1 MLFNSVTFAIFFAV
15 VYTIYWFIPKK
26 NRPDFLILSSAFFYI
41 WFSWIFFFHF
51 VFVILLNYFLYKKIK
66 LDRENSKRWMITA
79 VLFNCINLGFF
90 KYFYFFSRVLADL
103 TGYPFFQEIQG
114 IVHIILPLAISFY
127 SFQMI
132 AAAVDAKRNPDGE
145 LISIQGYFLF
155 VLFFPVLI
163 AGPIMR
169 TGDFFPNLKNLEPNR
184 DKIYNGS
191 YLMISGLVKK
201 VLIADPASGLISP
214 IFSNPEVYDSTS
226 LILAGIGYSIQVFCD
241 FSGLTD
247 MARGV
252 GALLG
257 FYLPEN
263 FKAPFF
269 SLSGRELWQR
279 WHITLSFW
287 LRDYIYFS
295 LGGSR
300 AAQWRT
306 HLNLILTMTI
316 GGFWHGADYTFIA
329 WGFYWGVLLAGERY
343 LENTLGWK
351 LTPEKN
357 AILKV
362 FKAAIIF
369 LLFSFSAVLF
379 RANNAKTM
387 VQHVLGIFKNSPSS
401 IESEISSSST
411 SAWIGEA
418 GRLVDGN
425 SFFLLN
431 QMENVEKFFYL
442 FLALVLFNW
451 VQYVP
456 DFWKRF
462 RKYDPWLLTFVGVL
476 TVFLLALF
484 SEDSGAFIYYKF

>member
-1 MLFNSVTFAIFFAV
+1 MLFNSVTFAIFFAI
-15 VYTIYWFIPKK
+15 VYVIYWSVPKK
-26 NRPDFLILSSAFFYI
+26 NRPNLLIFSSMFFYV
-41 WFSWIFFFHF
+41 WFSWIFFLHF
-51 VFVILLNYFLYKKIK
+51 LLVILLNYFFYLRIK
-66 LDRENSKRWMITA
+66 TSQKNSKRWMIA
-79 VLFNCINLGFF
+79 SILFNCINLGFF

-114 IVHIILPLAISFY
+114 IIHIVLPLAISFY

-132 AAAVDAKRNPDGE
+132 AAAVDARRNPNIE
-145 LISIQGYFLF
+145 TISLKGYFLF

-169 TGDFFPNLKNLEPNR
+169 TGDFFPNLDNLEPDRN
-184 DKIYNGS
+184 KIYNGC
-191 YLMISGLVKK
+191 YLVISGLLKK
-201 VLIADPASGLISP
+201 VLIADPAAGIISP

-300 AAQWRT
+300 IAQWRT

-316 GGFWHGADYTFIA
+316 GGFWHGADYTFIT

-343 LENTLGWK
+343 LETSLGWK
-351 LTPEKN
+351 LVPEKN
-357 AILKV
+357 IVLKV
-362 FKAAIIF
+362 LKACIVF
-369 LLFSFSAVLF
+369 LLFSFGAVLF
-379 RANNAKTM
+379 RANNASTM
-387 VQHVLGIFKNSPSS
+387 VQHVTGIFKNSPNK
-401 IESEISSSST
+401 IETELASSSLF
-411 SAWIGEA
+411 WLGDA
-418 GRLVDGN
+418 GNLVDGG

-431 QMENVEKFFYL
+431 QMENVEKFLYL

-451 VQYVP
+451 IQYVP

-462 RKYDPWLLTFVGVL
+462 RKYDPWLLTCAGVISI
-476 TVFLLALF
+476 FLLALF

>member
-1 MLFNSVTFAIFFAV
+1 MLFNSITFAIFFAI
-15 VYTIYWFIPKK
+15 VYCIYWSISKK
-26 NRPDFLILSSAFFYI
+26 RRPDFLILSSAFFYI

-51 VFVILLNYFLYKKIK
+51 LFVILLNYFFYIRIK
-66 LDRENSKRWMITA
+66 TSQNNPKSWMILS

-103 TGYPFFQEIQG
+103 TGYPFFTEIQG
-114 IVHIILPLAISFY
+114 IVHIVLPLAISFY

-132 AAAVDAKRNPDGE
+132 AAAVDAERNPEGKT
-145 LISIQGYFLF
+145 ISLREYFLF

-169 TGDFFPNLKNLEPNR
+169 TGDFFPNLNHLEPDR
-184 DKIYNGS
+184 DKIYNGC
-191 YLMISGLVKK
+191 YLMLGGLIKK
-201 VLIADPASGLISP
+201 VLIADPAAGLISP
-214 IFSNPEVYDSTS
+214 VFSNPATYDFTS

-263 FKAPFF
+263 FRAPFL

-295 LGGSR
+295 LGGSKV
-300 AAQWRT
+300 AVWRT

-329 WGFYWGVLLAGERY
+329 WGFYWGVLLAVERY
-343 LENTLGWK
+343 LETSLGWK
-351 LTPEKN
+351 LTPDKN
-357 AILKV
+357 FVLKI
-362 FKAAIIF
+362 FKVWIVF
-369 LLFSFSAVLF
+369 LLFSFGAILF

-387 VQHVLGIFKNSPSS
+387 IQHVFGIFENVPNKIETELVFSS
-401 IESEISSSST
+401 LSWLG
-411 SAWIGEA
+411 SAGSLI
-418 GRLVDGN
+418 DGN
-425 SFFLLN
+425 SFFMLN
-431 QMENVEKFFYL
+431 QMENLEKFFYL
-442 FLALVLFNW
+442 FLGLVFFNW

-456 DFWKRF
+456 GFWKKF
-462 RKYDPWLLTFVGVL
+462 RKYDPWLLTLVGVIS
-476 TVFLLALF
+476 VFLLALF
-484 SEDSGAFIYYKF
+484 SEDSSAFIYYKF

>member
-1 MLFNSVTFAIFFAV
+1 MLFNSVTFAIFFAF
-15 VYTIYWFIPKK
+15 VYTIYWLIPKK

-41 WFSWIFFFHF
+41 WFSWIFFLHF
-51 VFVILLNYFLYKKIK
+51 VFVILLNYILYKRIK
-66 LDRENSKRWMITA
+66 LDREKSKKWMIVA

-132 AAAVDAKRNPDGE
+132 AAAVDAKRNPESE

-169 TGDFFPNLKNLEPNR
+169 TGDFFPNLKNLEPDR

-191 YLMISGLVKK
+191 YLMISGLIKK
-201 VLIADPASGLISP
+201 VLIADPTSGLISP

-300 AAQWRT
+300 ASQWRT

-329 WGFYWGVLLAGERY
+329 WGFYWGVLLVGERY

-357 AILKV
+357 TILKV
-362 FKAAIIF
+362 LKATIVF

-379 RANNAKTM
+379 RADNAKTM

-401 IESEISSSST
+401 IESELSSSSGT
-411 SAWIGEA
+411 AWIGEA
-418 GRLVDGN
+418 GRLIDGN

-431 QMENVEKFFYL
+431 QMENLEKFFYL

-456 DFWKRF
+456 GFWKRF
-462 RKYDPWLLTFVGVL
+462 RKYDPWLLTFVGVVTL
-476 TVFLLALF
+476 FLLALF

>member
-15 VYTIYWFIPKK
+15 VYIVYWNIPKR
-26 NRPDFLILSSAFFYI
+26 NRPDFLILSSAFFYV
-41 WFSWIFFFHF
+41 WFSWIFFLHF
-51 VFVILLNYFLYKKIK
+51 IGIVLLNFFLYRKIK
-66 LDRENSKRWMITA
+66 TASETSGKWMVVA
-79 VLFNCINLGFF
+79 VLLNCVNLGFF

-114 IVHIILPLAISFY
+114 MIKIVLPLAISFY

-132 AAAVDAKRNPDGE
+132 AAAVDAKRNPQGE
-145 LISIQGYFLF
+145 TISLKNYFLF

-169 TGDFFPNLKNLEPNR
+169 TGDFFPNLKDLEPDR
-184 DKIYNGS
+184 DKIYNGC
-191 YLMISGLVKK
+191 YLMISGLIKK
-201 VLIADPASGLISP
+201 ILVADPISGLISP

-226 LILAGIGYSIQVFCD
+226 LALAGIGYAVQVFCD

-300 AAQWRT
+300 AAAWRT

-343 LENTLGWK
+343 LETSLGWK

-357 AILKV
+357 IPLKIG
-362 FKAAIIF
+362 KAIIVF

-379 RANNAKTM
+379 RADNATTM
-387 VQHVLGIFKNSPSS
+387 VQHIRGLLFNSSQR
-401 IESEISSSST
+401 IEGELASGQFLWLS
-411 SAWIGEA
+411 EA
-418 GRLVDGN
+418 GGLLDGSGLFRLKE
-425 SFFLLN
+425 
-431 QMENVEKFFYL
+431 MENLEKFFYL
-442 FLALVLFNW
+442 FLAIVFFNW
-451 VQYVP
+451 AQYVP

-462 RKYDPWLLTFVGVL
+462 RKYDPWLLTVVGVV

>member
-1 MLFNSVTFAIFFAV
+1 
-15 VYTIYWFIPKK
+15 
-26 NRPDFLILSSAFFYI
+26 
-41 WFSWIFFFHF
+41 
-51 VFVILLNYFLYKKIK
+51 
-66 LDRENSKRWMITA
+66 MI
-79 VLFNCINLGFF
+79 VSILFNCINLGFF

-114 IVHIILPLAISFY
+114 VIHIVLPLAISFY

-132 AAAVDAKRNPDGE
+132 AAAVDAARNPNIE
-145 LISIQGYFLF
+145 TISLKGYFLF

-169 TGDFFPNLKNLEPNR
+169 TGDFFPNLDNLKPDQN
-184 DKIYNGS
+184 KIYNGC
-191 YLMISGLVKK
+191 YLIMGGLLKK
-201 VLIADPASGLISP
+201 VLIADPAAGIISP

-226 LILAGIGYSIQVFCD
+226 LIFAGIGYSIQVFCD

-300 AAQWRT
+300 IAQWRT

-329 WGFYWGVLLAGERY
+329 WGFYWGILLAGERY
-343 LENTLGWK
+343 LETSLGWK
-351 LTPEKN
+351 LVPEK
-357 AILKV
+357 I
-362 FKAAIIF
+362 
-369 LLFSFSAVLF
+369 SF
-379 RANNAKTM
+379 
-387 VQHVLGIFKNSPSS
+387 
-401 IESEISSSST
+401 
-411 SAWIGEA
+411 
-418 GRLVDGN
+418 
-425 SFFLLN
+425 
-431 QMENVEKFFYL
+431 
-442 FLALVLFNW
+442 
-451 VQYVP
+451 
-456 DFWKRF
+456 
-462 RKYDPWLLTFVGVL
+462 
-476 TVFLLALF
+476 
-484 SEDSGAFIYYKF
+484 

>member
-15 VYTIYWFIPKK
+15 VYTLYWLIPKK

-51 VFVILLNYFLYKKIK
+51 LLIILLNYLLYVQIKTSTKHSKK
-66 LDRENSKRWMITA
+66 WMITA
-79 VLFNCINLGFF
+79 VLLNCINLGFF
-90 KYFYFFSRVLADL
+90 KYFYFFSRALADL

-114 IVHIILPLAISFY
+114 VVHIILPLAISFY

-132 AAAVDAKRNPDGE
+132 AAAVDAGRNPEGE
-145 LISIQGYFLF
+145 IISFKGYFLF

-169 TGDFFPNLKNLEPNR
+169 TGDFFPNLKNLEPDR
-184 DKIYNGS
+184 DKIYNGC
-191 YLMISGLVKK
+191 YLMISGLIKK
-201 VLIADPASGLISP
+201 VLIADPSAGLISP

-279 WHITLSFW
+279 WHITLSIW

-295 LGGSR
+295 LGGSKV
-300 AAQWRT
+300 AVWRT

-343 LENTLGWK
+343 LETTLGWK

-357 AILKV
+357 IFLKAI
-362 FKAAIIF
+362 KAAIVF

-379 RANNAKTM
+379 RADNAKTM
-387 VQHVLGIFKNSPSS
+387 LQHVYGIFWNSPGK
-401 IESEISSSST
+401 IESEIASSSL
-411 SAWIGEA
+411 AWIGEG
-418 GRLVDGN
+418 GRLVNGN
-425 SFFLLN
+425 SFFLLK
-431 QMENVEKFFYL
+431 QLENIEKFLYL
-442 FLALVLFNW
+442 FLALILFNW

-462 RKYDPWLLTFVGVL
+462 RKYDPWLLSFLGVL
-476 TVFLLALF
+476 TLFMLALF

>member
-15 VYTIYWFIPKK
+15 VYVIYWSIPKK
-26 NRPDFLILSSAFFYI
+26 NRPDFLILSSAFFYV
-41 WFSWIFFFHF
+41 WFSWIFFLHF
-51 VFVILLNYFLYKKIK
+51 VLVILLNYFFYLRIK
-66 LDRENSKRWMITA
+66 SSSERSKQWMIVS

-132 AAAVDAKRNPDGE
+132 AAAVDARRNPNGDT
-145 LISIQGYFLF
+145 ISLKGYFLF

-169 TGDFFPNLKNLEPNR
+169 TGDFFPNIENLVPDR
-184 DKIYNGS
+184 DKIYNGC

-201 VLIADPASGLISP
+201 VLIADPAAGLISP

-295 LGGSR
+295 LGGSKV
-300 AAQWRT
+300 AQWRT

-316 GGFWHGADYTFIA
+316 GGFWHGADYTFIT
-329 WGFYWGVLLAGERY
+329 WGFYWGCLLAGERY
-343 LENTLGWK
+343 LETTLGWK

-357 AILKV
+357 IFLKILKAWIV
-362 FKAAIIF
+362 F
-369 LLFSFSAVLF
+369 LMFSFSAVLF
-379 RANNAKTM
+379 RADNAKTM
-387 VQHVLGIFKNSPSS
+387 VQHVAGIFKNAPTK
-401 IESEISSSST
+401 IQSELST
-411 SAWIGEA
+411 SSLSWLGDA
-418 GRLVDGN
+418 GSLIDGD
-425 SFFLLN
+425 SFFLLK

-476 TVFLLALF
+476 TVFFLALF

>member
-15 VYTIYWFIPKK
+15 VYAIYWTIPKK
-26 NRPDFLILSSAFFYI
+26 NRPDFLILSSAFFYV
-41 WFSWIFFFHF
+41 WFSWVFFLHF
-51 VFVILLNYFLYKKIK
+51 VAVILLNYFFYLRIK
-66 LDRENSKRWMITA
+66 TSKDRSKHWMIA
-79 VLFNCINLGFF
+79 SVLFNCVNLGFF
-90 KYFYFFSRVLADL
+90 KYFYFFSRVLADV
-103 TGYPFFQEIQG
+103 TGYPFFTEIQG

-132 AAAVDAKRNPDGE
+132 AAAVDARRNPSGE
-145 LISIQGYFLF
+145 TISLKGYFLF

-169 TGDFFPNLKNLEPNR
+169 TGDFFPNLSNLEPDR
-184 DKIYNGS
+184 DKIYNGC
-191 YLMISGLVKK
+191 YLMISGLIKK
-201 VLIADPASGLISP
+201 VLIADPAAGLISP
-214 IFSNPEVYDSTS
+214 IFSSPETYDSYS

-295 LGGSR
+295 LGGSKV
-300 AAQWRT
+300 AQWRT

-329 WGFYWGVLLAGERY
+329 WGFYWGCLLAGERY
-343 LENTLGWK
+343 LETSLGWK

-357 AILKV
+357 VFLKV
-362 FKAAIIF
+362 IKACIVF

-379 RANNAKTM
+379 RADNAKTM
-387 VQHVLGIFKNSPSS
+387 VQHVTGIFRNSPDT
-401 IESEISSSST
+401 IETQIASSSLS
-411 SAWIGEA
+411 WLNDA
-418 GRLVDGN
+418 GTLIDGN
-425 SFFLLN
+425 SFFLLK

-462 RKYDPWLLTFVGVL
+462 RKYDPLLLTALGVL

>member
-15 VYTIYWFIPKK
+15 VYIVYWNIPKR
-26 NRPDFLILSSAFFYI
+26 NRPDFLILSSAFFYV
-41 WFSWIFFFHF
+41 WFSWIFFLHF
-51 VFVILLNYFLYKKIK
+51 VAVVFLNYFLYRKIK
-66 LDRENSKRWMITA
+66 TSAEGSGKWMGAA
-79 VLFNCINLGFF
+79 VVLNCVNIGFF

-114 IVHIILPLAISFY
+114 MIKIVLPLAISFY

-132 AAAVDAKRNPDGE
+132 AAAVDAKRNPQGE
-145 LISIQGYFLF
+145 TISLKNYFLF

-169 TGDFFPNLKNLEPNR
+169 TGDFFPNLKDLEPDR
-184 DKIYNGS
+184 DKIYNGC
-191 YLMISGLVKK
+191 YLMISGLIKK

-226 LILAGIGYSIQVFCD
+226 LVLAGIGYSIQVFCD

-252 GALLG
+252 GAMLG

-300 AAQWRT
+300 TAAWRT

-343 LENTLGWK
+343 LETSLGWK
-351 LTPEKN
+351 LTPEKS

-362 FKAAIIF
+362 LKACIVF
-369 LLFSFSAVLF
+369 LLFSFSAILF
-379 RANNAKTM
+379 RADNAKTM
-387 VQHVLGIFKNSPSS
+387 LQHLRGLLFNSPQRMETELVSGS
-401 IESEISSSST
+401 YVWLS
-411 SAWIGEA
+411 EA
-418 GRLVDGN
+418 GRMVDG
-425 SFFLLN
+425 SSLFLLKE
-431 QMENVEKFFYL
+431 MENVEKFFYL
-442 FLALVLFNW
+442 FLALVFFNW
-451 VQYVP
+451 TQYVP

-462 RKYDPWLLTFVGVL
+462 RKYDPWLLTAVGVV

>member
-1 MLFNSVTFAIFFAV
+1 
-15 VYTIYWFIPKK
+15 
-26 NRPDFLILSSAFFYI
+26 
-41 WFSWIFFFHF
+41 
-51 VFVILLNYFLYKKIK
+51 
-66 LDRENSKRWMITA
+66 
-79 VLFNCINLGFF
+79 
-90 KYFYFFSRVLADL
+90 
-103 TGYPFFQEIQG
+103 
-114 IVHIILPLAISFY
+114 
-127 SFQMI
+127 
-132 AAAVDAKRNPDGE
+132 
-145 LISIQGYFLF
+145 
-155 VLFFPVLI
+155 
-163 AGPIMR
+163 MR
-169 TGDFFPNLKNLEPNR
+169 TGDFFPNLKNLEPDR

-191 YLMISGLVKK
+191 YLMISGLIKK
-201 VLIADPASGLISP
+201 VLIADPTSGLISP

-300 AAQWRT
+300 ASQWRT

-329 WGFYWGVLLAGERY
+329 WGFYWGVLLVGERY

-357 AILKV
+357 TILKV
-362 FKAAIIF
+362 LKATIVF

-379 RANNAKTM
+379 RADNAKTM

-401 IESEISSSST
+401 IESELSSSSGT
-411 SAWIGEA
+411 AWIGEA
-418 GRLVDGN
+418 GRLIDGN

-431 QMENVEKFFYL
+431 QMENLEKFFYL

-456 DFWKRF
+456 GFWKRF
-462 RKYDPWLLTFVGVL
+462 RKYDPWLLTFVGVVTL
-476 TVFLLALF
+476 FLLALF

>member
-15 VYTIYWFIPKK
+15 VYLIYWSIPKK
-26 NRPDFLILSSAFFYI
+26 NRPDFLILSSAFFYV

-51 VFVILLNYFLYKKIK
+51 VLVILLNYFFYLRIK
-66 LDRENSKRWMITA
+66 TSGEHSKRWMI
-79 VLFNCINLGFF
+79 VSVVFNCVNLGFF

-132 AAAVDAKRNPDGE
+132 AAAVDARRNPNGE
-145 LISIQGYFLF
+145 TISLKGYFLF

-169 TGDFFPNLKNLEPNR
+169 TGDFFPNLENLVPDR
-184 DKIYNGS
+184 DKIYNGC
-191 YLMISGLVKK
+191 YLMISGLIKK
-201 VLIADPASGLISP
+201 VLIADPAAGLISP

-295 LGGSR
+295 LGGSKV
-300 AAQWRT
+300 AQWRT
-306 HLNLILTMTI
+306 HLNL
-316 GGFWHGADYTFIA
+316 
-329 WGFYWGVLLAGERY
+329 
-343 LENTLGWK
+343 
-351 LTPEKN
+351 
-357 AILKV
+357 
-362 FKAAIIF
+362 
-369 LLFSFSAVLF
+369 
-379 RANNAKTM
+379 
-387 VQHVLGIFKNSPSS
+387 
-401 IESEISSSST
+401 
-411 SAWIGEA
+411 
-418 GRLVDGN
+418 
-425 SFFLLN
+425 
-431 QMENVEKFFYL
+431 
-442 FLALVLFNW
+442 
-451 VQYVP
+451 
-456 DFWKRF
+456 
-462 RKYDPWLLTFVGVL
+462 
-476 TVFLLALF
+476 
-484 SEDSGAFIYYKF
+484 